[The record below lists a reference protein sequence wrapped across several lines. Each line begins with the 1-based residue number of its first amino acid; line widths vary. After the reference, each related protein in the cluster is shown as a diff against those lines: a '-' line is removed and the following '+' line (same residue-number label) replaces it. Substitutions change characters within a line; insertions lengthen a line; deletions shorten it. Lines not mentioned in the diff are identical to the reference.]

1 MKNFI
6 YVFLCLIGCTN
17 LIAQEQTQPKP
28 PAQPKSTYNQYDLF
42 DPLFNYSS
50 NSPTRSGTGAP
61 GPLYWQNQA
70 NYKINVSLDD
80 EKHVVTGDV
89 EITYINNSPDKL
101 GFLWL
106 QLDQNLF
113 NKHSRGAVIAGSG
126 GAAVGRAMGFDG
138 GYEVKTVAVEQNGK
152 KSNADMTITDTRL
165 QVRLANPLAA
175 KGGKVKLFIT
185 YSFKIPD
192 DSVLRMGMMDSKNGK
207 IYAIAQFY
215 PRMCVY
221 DDVEGWNVM
230 PYLGSAEFY
239 LEYGDFEYSVN
250 VPASHIVVGS
260 GELQNAKEV
269 YTSEQNRRLAQAA
282 NSDKT
287 LIVRSKEE
295 VTNPDSRPKKDGRL
309 TWRFKCKNA
318 RDVAFSTSKAFV
330 IDAARI
336 NLPSGKK
343 SLAMSAYPV
352 ESATDSSWN
361 RATEY
366 TKGAI
371 EFYSKYIYEY
381 SYPVAVN
388 AAGPEYG
395 MEYPGIVFCH
405 HSSQNASLWGV
416 TSHEFGH
423 NWFPMIVG
431 SNERKFGWMDEGF
444 NTFIN
449 TLADKD
455 FNKGEYF
462 QKAQD
467 MHNLKYMFGDNADPI
482 MQVPDVIQSYN
493 IGLEVYA
500 KPAVG
505 LTILRET
512 ILGEDRFDYAWREY
526 VKRWAFKHPTPYDFF
541 KTMEDAAGEDLG
553 WFWKEWFYTNYKF
566 DAAATDVRYNG
577 KDPAK
582 GAIITLENLQKMAFP
597 LEIEVL
603 YETGA
608 KERVKLPVEI
618 WQRGSKWTLKLNST
632 KTIIG
637 VEVDPDHRL
646 PDVNAANNVW
656 GTMKTVIKP

>member
-1 MKNFI
+1 MKKT
-6 YVFLCLIGCTN
+6 VFAFALVYCFTTLA
-17 LIAQEQTQPKP
+17 AQN
-28 PAQPKSTYNQYDLF
+28 KSNYSQYDLF

-61 GPLYWQNQA
+61 GALYWQNQA

-80 EKHVVTGDV
+80 EKHIVTGDV

-101 GFLWL
+101 SFLWL

-113 NKHSRGAVIAGSG
+113 NKHSRGAAIAGDG
-126 GAAVGRAMGFDG
+126 GGAVGRAMGFNG
-138 GYEVKTVAVEQNGK
+138 GYDIKAVSVEQNGK
-152 KSNADMTITDTRL
+152 KSSGNFNINDTRL
-165 QVRLANPLAA
+165 QVRLDNALAE
-175 KGGKVKLFIT
+175 KGGTVKLYIT
-185 YSFKIPD
+185 YSFRIPD
-192 DSVLRMGMMDSKNGK
+192 GSVLRMGMMDSQNGK
-207 IYAIAQFY
+207 VYAVAQFY

-221 DDVEGWNVM
+221 DDIEGWNVM

-239 LEYGDFEYSVN
+239 LEYGDFEYTVN

-260 GELQNAKEV
+260 GELINSNEV
-269 YTSEQNRRLAQAA
+269 YTAEQNRRLAQAA
-282 NSDKT
+282 ASDKT
-287 LIVRSKEE
+287 VMVRSKSE
-295 VTNPDSRPKKDGRL
+295 VTQADSRPTKDGRL

-318 RDVAFSTSKAFV
+318 RDVAFSTSKAFIV
-330 IDAARI
+330 DAARI

-343 SLAMSAYPV
+343 ALAMSAYPI
-352 ESATDSSWN
+352 ESASDSSWN

-371 EFYSKYIYEY
+371 EFYSIYIYEY

-405 HSSQNASLWGV
+405 YQSQNAGLWGV

-455 FNKGEYF
+455 FNKGEYAS
-462 QKAQD
+462 KEPVD
-467 MHNLKYMFGDNADPI
+467 MHNTAHFLFKDNADPI
-482 MQVPDVIQSYN
+482 MQVPDVIQGEN
-493 IGLEVYA
+493 IGLEVYY

-553 WFWKEWFYTNYKF
+553 WFWKEWFYTTYKF
-566 DAAATDVRYNG
+566 DAAATDVRYVDQ
-577 KDPAK
+577 KPEK
-582 GAIITLENLQKMAFP
+582 GGLITLENLEKMAFP
-597 LEIEVL
+597 LEVEVV
-603 YETGA
+603 YEGGD
-608 KERVKLPVEI
+608 KERIKLPVEI
-618 WQRGSKWTLKLNST
+618 WQRGSKWTLKTNST
-632 KTIIG
+632 KLIIG
-637 VEVDPDHRL
+637 VTVDPDHRL
-646 PDVNAANNVW
+646 PDVNNTNNTWVPN
-656 GTMKTVIKP
+656 KKEIRP

>member
-1 MKNFI
+1 MKRSILAFC
-6 YVFLCLIGCTN
+6 FLYCLTG
-17 LIAQEQTQPKP
+17 LIAQN
-28 PAQPKSTYNQYDLF
+28 KSSYNQYDLF

-50 NSPTRSGTGAP
+50 NSLTRSGTGAP
-61 GPLYWQNQA
+61 GPQYWQNQA

-80 EKHVVTGDV
+80 ENHVVTGDV

-101 GFLWL
+101 SFLWL

-113 NKHSRGAVIAGSG
+113 NKHSRGAIIAGDG
-126 GAAVGRAMGFDG
+126 GAVGRPMGFNG
-138 GYEVKTVAVEQNGK
+138 GYDIKSITVEQNNK
-152 KSNADMTITDTRL
+152 KSSGNFNITDTRL
-165 QVRLANPLAA
+165 QVRLDNPIAEH
-175 KGGKVKLFIT
+175 GGTIKLYIT

-192 DSVLRMGMMDSKNGK
+192 GSALRMGMMDSKNGK
-207 IYAIAQFY
+207 VYAIAQFY

-221 DDVEGWNVM
+221 DDIEGWNVM

-239 LEYGDFEYSVN
+239 LEYGDFEYSIN

-260 GELQNAKEV
+260 GELVNPKEV
-269 YTSEQNRRLAQAA
+269 YTAEQNRRLEQAA
-282 NSDKT
+282 GSDKT
-287 LIVRSKEE
+287 VMVRTKDE
-295 VTNPDSRPKKDGRL
+295 VTNADSRPSKNERL
-309 TWRFKCKNA
+309 TWRFRCKNA
-318 RDVAFSTSKAFV
+318 RDVAFSTSKAFI

-343 SLAMSAYPV
+343 ALAMSAYPV
-352 ESATDSSWN
+352 ESASDSSWN

-371 EFYSKYIYEY
+371 EFYSKYIFEY

-405 HSSQNASLWGV
+405 YKSQNAGLWGV

-455 FNKGEYF
+455 FNNGEYAP
-462 QKAQD
+462 KEKRNMPEVA
-467 MHNLKYMFGDNADPI
+467 KYIFKDNADPI
-482 MQVPDVIQSYN
+482 LEIPDVIQGEN
-493 IGLEVYA
+493 IGLEVYY

-505 LTILRET
+505 LQILREN

-526 VKRWAFKHPTPYDFF
+526 VKRWAFKHPTPLDFF
-541 KTMEDAAGEDLG
+541 KTMEDAGGEDLG
-553 WFWKEWFYTNYKF
+553 WFWKGWFYTTYKF
-566 DAAATDVRYNG
+566 DAAATDVRYVDQ
-577 KDPAK
+577 KPEK
-582 GAIITLENLQKMAFP
+582 GGLITLENLEKMAFP
-597 LEIEVL
+597 LDIEVV
-603 YETGA
+603 YEGGDT
-608 KERVKLPVEI
+608 ERIKLPVEI
-618 WQRGSKWTLKLNST
+618 WQRGGKWTLKTNST
-632 KTIIG
+632 KLILSVI
-637 VEVDPDHRL
+637 VDPDHNL
-646 PDVNAANNVW
+646 PDINTSNNKW
-656 GTMKTVIKP
+656 YPNKKDIKP

>member
-1 MKNFI
+1 MKNLLAA
-6 YVFLCLIGCTN
+6 FLLVQCFTGLM
-17 LIAQEQTQPKP
+17 AQTKP
-28 PAQPKSTYNQYDLF
+28 TSTYNQYDLF

-50 NSPTRSGTGAP
+50 GSTTRSGTGAP
-61 GPLYWQNQA
+61 GPNYWQNQA

-89 EITYINNSPDKL
+89 EITYINNSPDNL

-113 NKHSRGAVIAGSG
+113 NKHSRGAVIAGTG
-126 GAAVGRAMGFDG
+126 GGAVGRSMGFDG
-138 GYEVKTVAVEQNGK
+138 GYDVQSVSVEQNGK
-152 KSNADMTITDTRL
+152 KSKGDISITDTRL
-165 QVRLANPLAA
+165 QVRLATPLAA
-175 KGGKVKLFIT
+175 KGGKIKLFLT

-192 DSVLRMGMMDSKNGK
+192 GNVLRMGMMDSKNGK
-207 IYAIAQFY
+207 IYAVAQFY

-221 DDVEGWNVM
+221 DDIEGWNVM

-239 LEYGDFEYSVN
+239 LEYGDFEYTVN
-250 VPASHIVVGS
+250 VPSSHIVVGS

-269 YTSEQNRRLAQAA
+269 YTSEQNRRLAVAA
-282 NSDKT
+282 GSDKT
-287 LIVRSKEE
+287 IIVRSKEE
-295 VTNPDSRPKKDGRL
+295 VTKPESRPKKDGRQ

-343 SLAMSAYPV
+343 ALAMSAYPV

-371 EFYSKYIYEY
+371 EFYSRYIYEY

-405 HSSQNASLWGV
+405 HESTNAGLWGV

-455 FNKGEYF
+455 FNKGEYY
-462 QKAQD
+462 QAAQD
-467 MHNLKYMFGDNADPI
+467 MHKLNYMFRDNADPI

-505 LTILRET
+505 LTILRES
-512 ILGEDRFDYAWREY
+512 IIGENRFDFAWREY
-526 VKRWAFKHPTPYDFF
+526 VKRWAFKHPTPMDFF

-566 DAAATDVRYNG
+566 DAAATDVRYVDKN
-577 KDPAK
+577 PEK
-582 GAIITLENLQKMAFP
+582 GSMITLENFEKMAFP

-603 YETGA
+603 YEGGGR
-608 KERVKLPVEI
+608 ERVKLPVEI
-618 WQRGSKWTLKLNST
+618 WQRGSKWTLKLNSN
-632 KTIIG
+632 KPIVG
-637 VEVDPDHRL
+637 VSVDPDHHL
-646 PDVNAANNVW
+646 PDVKPGNNVW
-656 GTMKTVIKP
+656 GDMKGVIKP